1 MPFLE
6 GTKFGARNKIIMVP
20 KSSFWGKLKSF
31 MYENPDIL
39 EVLERSTLICRP
51 TTSEKSKY
59 SFFSFMFFS

>member
-31 MYENPDIL
+31 MYDTQ
-39 EVLERSTLICRP
+39 S
-51 TTSEKSKY
+51 KKGKY
-59 SFFSFMFFS
+59 SFFPKYAGHVQNGK